1 MAEEGDTRHRRPP
14 WFLPIGLQPD
24 LRHQTFVM
32 TMSSLVVSL
41 ILLGFSQQVSGAYT
55 CPANSGMK
63 LKASQSTQSCSGST
77 CSSSQCCMMD
87 SAHVCGNSSCTSTQ
101 YPDYSATASSACC
114 VANTLCS
121 AVTCT
126 TPYVTNAGTSF
137 PAPASSTAMKNAY
150 CCKITACTD
159 YTCSAGTS
167 ARSGTPTCAASGCT
181 NSVCCQAASGYCSS
195 ANTSC
200 TSSQTKMGTSMGTTT
215 AQCCVDNIMCSSYV
229 GTASSAVGTHIA
241 GGVLLL
247 ILAAVA

>member
-41 ILLGFSQQVSGAYT
+41 ILLGFSPQVSGSYT

-63 LKASQSTQSCSGST
+63 LKASQSTQSCSGSM
-77 CSSSQCCMMD
+77 CASSQCCMMD

-101 YPDYSATASSACC
+101 YKDYSATASSACC
-114 VANTLCS
+114 VAKTLCS

-126 TPYVTNAGTSF
+126 TPYVTNGASSSSYPG
-137 PAPASSTAMKNAY
+137 SSTAMKNVY
-150 CCKITACTD
+150 CCKISACTD
-159 YTCSAGTS
+159 YTCSAGYS
-167 ARSGTPTCAASGCT
+167 KKSGTPTCAAGGCT

-200 TSSQTKMGTSMGTTT
+200 TSSQTKMGTSTGTTT

-229 GTASSAVGTHIA
+229 GTASSTVGTNIA